1 MKKKTLSERDV
12 CTKFITPALE
22 KAGWDKHLQILEE
35 VSFTDGKIYV
45 RGKIT
50 ARGTRKRADYI
61 LYYKPNI
68 PIAII
73 EAKDNNHSVR
83 AGIQQALDYAQILDI
98 PCVFSSNGDGFL
110 FHDRSAVD
118 GTIETEI
125 SLDDFPSPEQLWQ
138 RYKKFKSITTPEA
151 ENMVSQDYFFDGTN
165 RKPRYYQQIAINRT
179 VEAIANGQNR
189 ILLVMA
195 TGTGKTYT
203 AFQIIHRLWKSGAK
217 KRILFLADRNALIDQ
232 TRRGDFKHFK
242 DKMTVVKHR
251 QIDKSFEIYLALYQG
266 LSGNDDAAN
275 VYKQFSKEFF
285 DLIVIDECHRGSAK
299 EDSSWREILTYFNNA
314 THIGL
319 TATPK
324 ETNEVRNIEYF
335 GDPVYTYSLKQGIDD
350 GFLAPYRVIRIAL
363 NIDAEGWRPEQGKVD
378 KDGNQVE
385 DRIYNRKDFDKNLV
399 IDERTDT
406 VAKKLTEFLQGYDR
420 FAKTIVFCVDIDHAE
435 RMRTALAKHN
445 PDMVAKNH
453 KYIMQ
458 ITGDNE
464 EGKREL
470 DNFINPEEKY
480 PVIATT
486 SELMTTGVDAQT
498 CKVIVLDSNISSM
511 TKFKQIIG
519 RGTRINEEYGKLYF
533 TILDFRNATDLFA
546 DPQFDGE
553 PIRIKPVT
561 EETDLGGIVDEEEE
575 ITDPVIDIETGEDLS
590 ALLAVIDITPPEIRY
605 PEPEFPPSTVGEPR
619 QKVYVNGVDVSVL
632 ISRELYFDQHGK
644 PITVSL
650 KDHTKEVI
658 QEKFTSLDDFLTKW
672 KSSDRKEAIIAELVE
687 QGVMVEALYEAVDK
701 HLPAFQEGK
710 FYTYVI
716 ECKDGTFYKGHTQ
729 DLKRRWEEHRNGFGS
744 EWTKV
749 HKAEE
754 LIHFEVFSTREEAI
768 KREEYFKTGR
778 GREWLKTRK
787 ERGLLNGR
795 QAGVDLFDLICHV
808 AYDQPPMTRKER
820 ANNVKK
826 RNYFTKY
833 GEQARKVLEALLDK
847 YADQGIEN
855 IENIQILTVP
865 PINEFGSVTEI
876 IKAFG
881 SREAYEKAIKELE
894 NELYQIA

>member
-1 MKKKTLSERDV
+1 MDKKKLSERDI

-22 KAGWDKHLQILEE
+22 NAGWDKHLQILEE

-45 RGKIT
+45 RGKFT
-50 ARGTRKRADYI
+50 ARGQRKRADYI

-73 EAKDNNHSVR
+73 EAKDNNHTVR
-83 AGIQQALDYAQILDI
+83 AGIQQGLDYARILDI
-98 PCVFSSNGDGFL
+98 PCVFSSNGNGFL
-110 FHDRSAVD
+110 FHDRTATD
-118 GTIETEI
+118 GDIEKEI
-125 SLDDFPSPEQLWQ
+125 GLNEFPTPEELWAK
-138 RYKKFKSITTPEA
+138 YKQYKGITTPDA
-151 ENMVSQDYFFDGTN
+151 EKIASQEYFFDGSG
-165 RKPRYYQQIAINRT
+165 RRPRYYQQIAVNRT

-203 AFQIIHRLWKSGAK
+203 SFQIIHRLWKSGAK

-232 TRRGDFKHFK
+232 TKRGDFKHFK

-251 QIDKSFEIYLALYQG
+251 QIDKSFEVYLALYQG
-266 LSGNDDAAN
+266 LSGNDESAN
-275 VYKQFSKEFF
+275 VYRQFSREFF

-299 EDSSWREILTYFNNA
+299 DDSSWREILNYFKTA

-324 ETNEVRNIEYF
+324 ETNEASNSEYF
-335 GDPVYTYSLKQGIDD
+335 GDPIYTYSLRQGIDD

-363 NIDAEGWRPEQGKVD
+363 NVDAEGWRPDQGQTDVN
-378 KDGNQVE
+378 GNEIE
-385 DRIYNRKDFDKNLV
+385 DRIYNRREFDKNLV
-399 IDERTDT
+399 IEERTDL
-406 VAKKLTEFLQGYDR
+406 VALKLSEFLKGYDR
-420 FAKTIVFCVDIDHAE
+420 FAKSIVFCVDIDHAE
-435 RMRTALAKHN
+435 RMRTALAKQN
-445 PDMVAKNH
+445 SDLVAENY

-458 ITGDNE
+458 ITGDND

-498 CKVIVLDSNISSM
+498 CKVIVLDANINSM

-546 DPQFDGE
+546 DPDFDGD
-553 PIRIKPVT
+553 PIRIKPVS
-561 EETDLGGIVDEEEE
+561 EDADLGDVIDEEETNE
-575 ITDPVIDIETGEDLS
+575 EPIIDEETGEEIILD
-590 ALLAVIDITPPEIRY
+590 PPMPQ
-605 PEPEFPPSTVGEPR
+605 PEPPFTPEPPTRRE
-619 QKVYVNGVDVSVL
+619 KVYVNGVDVSVL
-632 ISRELYFDQHGK
+632 ISRELHFDQHGK
-644 PITVSL
+644 PITTSL
-650 KDHTKEVI
+650 KDHTREII
-658 QEKFTSLDDFLTKW
+658 QGQFASLDEFLNKW
-672 KSSDRKEAIIAELVE
+672 NTTERKEAIIAELIE

-701 HLPAFQEGK
+701 Q
-710 FYTYVI
+710 
-716 ECKDGTFYKGHTQ
+716 
-729 DLKRRWEEHRNGFGS
+729 
-744 EWTKV
+744 
-749 HKAEE
+749 
-754 LIHFEVFSTREEAI
+754 
-768 KREEYFKTGR
+768 
-778 GREWLKTRK
+778 
-787 ERGLLNGR
+787 
-795 QAGVDLFDLICHV
+795 VDLFDLICHV

-881 SREAYEKAIKELE
+881 SREEYEKAIKELE
-894 NELYQIA
+894 NELYKVA